1 MPGAT
6 EYGLGEAGLRPQPT
20 TAAEP
25 EARTAS
31 LGASLRSLIQE
42 AGSLA
47 YEHLLLA
54 ALEAQRAGRNLIRM
68 IIAGIFTA
76 VLVVTAWLA
85 LVAAVTYWWVDKGG
99 ASWGQA
105 FVAMAVINLIV
116 AALIGYWIRKMLNE
130 LMFDATLRS
139 LRRSSGQP
147 DEGSVPIP

>member
-6 EYGLGEAGLRPQPT
+6 EYGLGEAGLRPQP
-20 TAAEP
+20 AAAAGP
-25 EARTAS
+25 DARTES
-31 LGASLRSLIQE
+31 LGASLRSLVQE

-68 IIAGIFTA
+68 IIAGIFAA

-85 LVAAVTYWWVDKGG
+85 LVAAVAYWWVDKG

-116 AALIGYWIRKMLNE
+116 AALIGYWLRKMLGE

-139 LRRSSGQP
+139 LRPSGQP
-147 DEGSVPIP
+147 NERPAPIP